1 MTSRWRRSAAVHI
14 RFDSA
19 GRWHSPHESSP
30 SIPWQPRSNVERE
43 ASSTLM
49 VIAAGDERNVRDS
62 RILAEVV
69 FGAATGTPQPRYL
82 VNGSSASA

>member
-1 MTSRWRRSAAVHI
+1 
-14 RFDSA
+14 
-19 GRWHSPHESSP
+19 
-30 SIPWQPRSNVERE
+30 
-43 ASSTLM
+43 M